1 MQLITK
7 DKIMTWLDE
16 DDSRVKD
23 RESKFK
29 DEEIVY
35 YWFLDDGEKIK
46 IGLKKSQS
54 AAAYAKEQGMKYLY
68 RA

>member
-1 MQLITK
+1 
-7 DKIMTWLDE
+7 MTWLDE
-16 DDSRVKD
+16 DDTRVKD

-29 DEEIVY
+29 EEEIVHH
-35 YWFLDDGEKIK
+35 WFLDDGEKIK

-54 AAAYAKEQGMKYLY
+54 PAAYAKEQGMKYLY